1 LIAQVSEK
9 IPANLGAAKQF
20 AARVSDGPN
29 NDWLILSGADNLE
42 AERAAMDWVLRF
54 WKYAKDSGARRVGLV
69 EKELP
74 LGVDP
79 QGLP

>member
-1 LIAQVSEK
+1 
-9 IPANLGAAKQF
+9 KQF
-20 AARVSDGPN
+20 VARVSDSK

-42 AERAAMDWVLRF
+42 AERSAMDWTIRF
-54 WKYAKDSGARRVGLV
+54 WKYAKDSAARRIGLI
-69 EKELP
+69 EKDLP